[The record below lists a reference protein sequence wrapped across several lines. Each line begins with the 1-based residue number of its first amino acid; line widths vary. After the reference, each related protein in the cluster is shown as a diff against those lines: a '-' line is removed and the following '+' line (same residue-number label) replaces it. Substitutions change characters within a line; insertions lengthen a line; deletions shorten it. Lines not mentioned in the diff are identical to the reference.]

1 MDVKDI
7 NNQTNPL
14 ALFKKPVGSVVSG
27 FDFMELISNK
37 KSDFATA
44 DLPVGLDSAKAKASP
59 DKASPELKTAS
70 VEKNDSL
77 PKKNAKKKNK
87 AAPAETAEKPVAVQ
101 QKTLSANS
109 EPVAVQSVA
118 ATSAEKN
125 IANSHTEAI
134 AETIAP
140 MTEEIA
146 PTTMPAD
153 SIAPAE
159 SLAVSAAELSAMGD
173 LMFMD
178 PQTGTWG
185 QTTGAELAARI
196 VSGEISNIAVAQ
208 IAPVMSEQT
217 IAIATE
223 APANSFPAS
232 GIEIPQET
240 EILPEDEAF
249 VAQTV
254 DNKTVSKPILKNDFE
269 PANVSD
275 VPADEVLNAQASELA
290 DMLGE
295 DKKVQVKVNIQ
306 GEKISYQASQE
317 RLTDILAVDQ
327 AAADVTPQTKNAEV
341 VSTANPQPATQVAA
355 NGTLPANQ
363 NPAALIT
370 PAVFAQNLNA
380 EVSAPQ
386 AAAKAVSEISSVST
400 ASVTG
405 SEFVN
410 AAKAGTA
417 AEAKTSIQEN
427 LKGLGRE
434 VVEQVKVNIT
444 KSAVKG
450 IDKIDVSLKPE
461 ELGRIEIKMQIAKDG
476 KLHAHI
482 VASRPET
489 MEILQKDAQAL
500 QKAFNDAGFQTDEGS
515 LSFAFREEGS
525 AYQNQEQNAG
535 LRQFMG
541 NMFEQE
547 TGNDNLSAAVYD
559 EAAWDGKSGLNIRV

>member
-14 ALFKKPVGSVVSG
+14 ALFKKQIGTAVSG
-27 FDFMELISNK
+27 FDFMELINNK
-37 KSDFATA
+37 KSDFGAA
-44 DLPVGLDSAKAKASP
+44 DLPTGLDSVKAKASP

-77 PKKNAKKKNK
+77 PKKIAKKKNK
-87 AAPAETAEKPVAVQ
+87 AAPLENTEKPAAAPQKTPAENSEAIAVQPVAATPADKMSANPVAETA
-101 QKTLSANS
+101 
-109 EPVAVQSVA
+109 
-118 ATSAEKN
+118 
-125 IANSHTEAI
+125 

-140 MTEEIA
+140 ITETIA
-146 PTTMPAD
+146 PETM
-153 SIAPAE
+153 PAE
-159 SLAVSAAELSAMGD
+159 SLVPVEMPEVSAAELSAMGD
-173 LMFMD
+173 IMFMD
-178 PQTGTWG
+178 PQTGTWA
-185 QTTGAELAARI
+185 QTTGAELVSRMA
-196 VSGEISNIAVAQ
+196 SGEINTIASTQ
-208 IAPVMSEQT
+208 IAPVKPEQT
-217 IAIATE
+217 IAVSAET
-223 APANSFPAS
+223 PANLLSAS
-232 GIEIPQET
+232 GIEIPQEM
-240 EILPEDEAF
+240 EILPENEVFA
-249 VAQTV
+249 AQTAEHEV
-254 DNKTVSKPILKNDFE
+254 SSKPIQE
-269 PANVSD
+269 NVSEAID
-275 VPADEVLNAQASELA
+275 VSDLPADEVLKAQASELA
-290 DMLGE
+290 DLTG
-295 DKKVQVKVNIQ
+295 DGKKVQVKVDIK
-306 GEKISYQASQE
+306 GEKITYQASQE
-317 RLTDILAVDQ
+317 RLSDILAVDQ
-327 AAADVTPQTKNAEV
+327 AVAEV
-341 VSTANPQPATQVAA
+341 ASQPKMGEAVSTANPQPTASAT
-355 NGTLPANQ
+355 NGTSPANQ
-363 NPAALIT
+363 NPAAFIA

-386 AAAKAVSEISSVST
+386 AAAKAVSELSSVSS
-400 ASVTG
+400 ASVAG

-417 AEAKTSIQEN
+417 SEAKTAVQDN
-427 LKGLGRE
+427 LKSLGRE

-525 AYQNQEQNAG
+525 AYQDQEQNAG

-547 TGNDNLSAAVYD
+547 TGNDNISAALYD

>member
-14 ALFKKPVGSVVSG
+14 ALFKKPIGTAVSG
-27 FDFMELISNK
+27 FDFMELINNK
-37 KSDFATA
+37 KSDFGAA
-44 DLPVGLDSAKAKASP
+44 DLPTGLDSVKAKASP

-77 PKKNAKKKNK
+77 PKKIAKKKNK
-87 AAPAETAEKPVAVQ
+87 AAPLENTEKPAAAPQKTPAENSEAIAVQPVAATPADKMSANPVAETA
-101 QKTLSANS
+101 
-109 EPVAVQSVA
+109 
-118 ATSAEKN
+118 
-125 IANSHTEAI
+125 

-140 MTEEIA
+140 ITETIA
-146 PTTMPAD
+146 PETM
-153 SIAPAE
+153 PAE
-159 SLAVSAAELSAMGD
+159 SLVPVEMPEVSAAELSAMGD
-173 LMFMD
+173 IMFMD
-178 PQTGTWG
+178 PQTGTWA
-185 QTTGAELAARI
+185 QTTGAELVSRMA
-196 VSGEISNIAVAQ
+196 SGEINTIASTQ
-208 IAPVMSEQT
+208 IAPVKPEQT
-217 IAIATE
+217 IAVSAET
-223 APANSFPAS
+223 PANLLSAS
-232 GIEIPQET
+232 GIEIPQEM
-240 EILPEDEAF
+240 EILPENEVFA
-249 VAQTV
+249 AQTAEHEV
-254 DNKTVSKPILKNDFE
+254 SSKPIQE
-269 PANVSD
+269 NVSEAID
-275 VPADEVLNAQASELA
+275 VSDLPADEVLKAQASELA
-290 DMLGE
+290 DLTG
-295 DKKVQVKVNIQ
+295 DGKKVQVKVDTK
-306 GEKISYQASQE
+306 GEKITYQASQE
-317 RLTDILAVDQ
+317 RLSDILAVDQ
-327 AAADVTPQTKNAEV
+327 AVAEV
-341 VSTANPQPATQVAA
+341 ASQPKMGEAVSTANPQPTASAT
-355 NGTLPANQ
+355 NGTSPANQ
-363 NPAALIT
+363 NPAAFIA

-386 AAAKAVSEISSVST
+386 AAAKAVSELSSVSS
-400 ASVTG
+400 ASVAG

-417 AEAKTSIQEN
+417 SEAKTAVQDN
-427 LKGLGRE
+427 LKSLGRE

-525 AYQNQEQNAG
+525 AHQNQEQNAG

-547 TGNDNLSAAVYD
+547 TGNDNISAALYD